1 MAYSSSANPVRQAFT
16 FGLTDARS
24 LYIYESTHIHSV
36 VESTSAPFF
45 VGAGYGSPSPA
56 CSGMR
61 IGDLLCNICQATSGT
76 SAITWHRVTSLTT
89 STGFGSAI
97 TPIIS
102 PAGST

>member
-1 MAYSSSANPVRQAFT
+1 MAYSSSSNPVRQAFT

-24 LYIYESTHIHSV
+24 LYIYESTHPHSV
-36 VESTSAPFF
+36 VESTSSPFF
-45 VGAGYGSPSPA
+45 VGCAAGSPGLA
-56 CSGMR
+56 NAGMHV
-61 IGDLLCNICQATSGT
+61 GDLLCNICQATSGT

-89 STGFGSAI
+89 STGYNGPI

>member
-1 MAYSSSANPVRQAFT
+1 MAYSSSSNPLRQALV

-36 VESTSAPFF
+36 VESTSTPFF
-45 VGAGYGSPSPA
+45 VGTGYGSPGNA
-56 CSGMR
+56 AMGLK

-89 STGFGSAI
+89 STGYGSAI

-102 PAGST
+102 PAGTT